1 MAAQDNK
8 RENCQKKFLGLTGDH
23 PRDQKYDVLWT
34 SKDGTQ
40 NIKIE
45 LKTNQKGKS
54 CTTKR
59 RVTPETLKDMEDTVW
74 IISEYDKKDP
84 DKIDGNTIILFPE
97 DLEQWR
103 LTTLNRLDKGTPN
116 QLGFDE
122 LKEEY
127 WTGPIEI
134 WQKIR
139 KTVHKNDPHI
149 GKIIIKQGTIVKSA
163 EHLSIMLE
171 NYCKKLNQRRPTW
184 VK

>member
-8 RENCQKKFLGLTGDH
+8 RENCQKKFLGLIGDH
-23 PRDQKYDVLWT
+23 PRDQKYDHLWA
-34 SKDGTQ
+34 SEDGTQ
-40 NIKIE
+40 EVKIE
-45 LKTNQKGKS
+45 LKTRQKGNS

-116 QLGFDE
+116 QLGFNE
-122 LKEEY
+122 LNEEY
-127 WTGPIEI
+127 WTGPVET

-149 GKIIIKQGTIVKSA
+149 GTNILKQGTIVKSA

-171 NYCKKLNQRRPTW
+171 DYCKKSINGGPHG
-184 VK
+184 

>member
-8 RENCQKKFLGLTGDH
+8 RENCQKKFLGLIGDH

-40 NIKIE
+40 DIKIE
-45 LKTNQKGKS
+45 LKTSQKGKS

-74 IISEYDKKDP
+74 IVSEYDKKDP

-97 DLEQWR
+97 VLEPWR
-103 LTTLNRLDKGTPN
+103 SETLKKLNKGTPN
-116 QLGFDE
+116 QLGFDD

-127 WTGPIEI
+127 WTGPIET

-139 KTVHKNDPHI
+139 KAVHKNDPHI
-149 GKIIIKQGTIVKSA
+149 GTTILKKGIIVKSD
-163 EHLSIMLE
+163 EHFSIIME
-171 NYCKKLNQRRPTW
+171 NYCKNLINGGPHG
-184 VK
+184 